1 MDECKHPNP
10 CELKFC
16 PVMLCLDLVRS
27 IVLLFF
33 LFYHSPDY
41 VHVNRLATTRRKPKT
56 FIEYWVGRDELYQ
69 IHQVK
74 SEWKREQSRERERV
88 KNPVTCTKRLM
99 SIHRPFGR
107 PTCIEDGTW
116 QKDNMTWT
124 TITTPRKRM
133 KSMKRHVQITNSLP
147 SRPQRRS
154 SFSFGEF
161 SCVFLLFGLC
171 DGNDCVNCERCRK
184 WCACPVIWR
193 H

>member
-1 MDECKHPNP
+1 MWIAWQQQEESQKHLSNI
-10 CELKFC
+10 ELVETNCTKF
-16 PVMLCLDLVRS
+16 
-27 IVLLFF
+27 
-33 LFYHSPDY
+33 
-41 VHVNRLATTRRKPKT
+41 T
-56 FIEYWVGRDELYQ
+56 
-69 IHQVK
+69 K
-74 SEWKREQSRERERV
+74 SKASEKESRAERERV